1 MKKLFGIFMVI
12 SFLCLPLA
20 VMAQVDMTPV
30 SELDFLQQLLQFVGG
45 VKGMASAAAI
55 LAGVQVVIMFLK
67 TAWAGKVFA
76 KLTGDMKMLVVT
88 FLTIIAGYLSM
99 KIAGV
104 PASEALLK
112 TLALPMVQEFLYQ
125 VYKQFIAK
133 KA

>member
-1 MKKLFGIFMVI
+1 MKRFFGLIMVI

-55 LAGVQVVIMFLK
+55 LAGVQLVIMFLK
-67 TAWAGKVFA
+67 TAWSGKVFA

-88 FLTIIAGYLSM
+88 FLTIVVGYLSM
-99 KIAGV
+99 TVAGV
-104 PASEALLK
+104 SSAEAALK

-133 KA
+133 KV